1 MLVVQVKDS
10 EGVEKAI
17 KILKKKLEKTK
28 LINELRRR
36 QAYIKPSITRKE
48 IIKRAKRKQQLLKQE
63 E

>member
-1 MLVVQVKDS
+1 
-10 EGVEKAI
+10 
-17 KILKKKLEKTK
+17 LEKTK

-36 QAYIKPSITRKE
+36 QAYIKPSVTRKE